1 MNFSTTVKRA
11 LAITLFLLFICY
23 STTFAGWF
31 SVKEKIQLPQAA
43 ETWEPANTIAML
55 VGVLSWKDK
64 SLDSFTTANRYDQK
78 LYDELLKRGVAKKN
92 IIFLKDKQ
100 TSLANIQDSLKKLVE
115 KSNEKS
121 VFLFY
126 YAGHGDRSEDCKD
139 AYFLNYDCDAE
150 NLATTSFKLSELAE
164 VVKNGFKGKIAILTA
179 DCCYSGYLNL
189 VADELEK
196 SGISTLVMSSASANN
211 ESTGEWTFTSS
222 LHDILSGRPL
232 YKDVEAQLTADFA
245 REYIRYNM
253 TYAENQ
259 LANFYQTESFPKRFI
274 LAQKQ
279 SGYDENKP
287 YLGQFKLA
295 SHEEE
300 LTRVRIID
308 QKGSSCKIL
317 FSGFDPVWSEWRD
330 YADLKDIDLKIYP
343 VGSQIM
349 VEWDKK
355 WYKASVLKNDG
366 VFHLVHYEDFESNW
380 DEWVAADR
388 IKIK

>member
-1 MNFSTTVKRA
+1 MSLSDTVKRS
-11 LAITLFLLFICY
+11 LAIILLLLFSCGPA
-23 STTFAGWF
+23 TFAGWL
-31 SVKEKIQLPQAA
+31 SAREKALLPQAA

-78 LYDELLKRGVAKKN
+78 LYEELLKRGVVKKN

-100 TSLANIQDSLKKLVE
+100 TCLANIQDSLKKLVNQ
-115 KSNEKS
+115 SNEKS
-121 VFLFY
+121 VFFFY

-164 VVKNGFKGKIAILTA
+164 VMKNDFKGKMAILTA

-196 SGISTLVMSSASANN
+196 AGIGTLVMSSASANN
-211 ESTGEWTFTSS
+211 ESTGEWTFTRS

-232 YKDVEAQLTADFA
+232 FKDVEAQLTAGFA
-245 REYIRYNM
+245 RDYIRYNM

-259 LANFYQTESFPKRFI
+259 LANFYQTESFPKRFV

-279 SGYDENKP
+279 PGYDENKP

-308 QKGSSCKIL
+308 QKGTSCKIL

-343 VGSQIM
+343 VDSQIM

-355 WYKASVLKNDG
+355 WYKATVLKHDG
-366 VFHLVHYEDFESNW
+366 VFHFVHYEDFDSSW

-388 IKIK
+388 IEKK